1 MASRDEKEIL
11 PNSWGLSEVRIL
23 TEERQDHPFGNEGRY
38 TLFPQ
43 CEEEIAEILRYA
55 NEKGLCV
62 IPVGGGTKKGMG
74 GEREKVDLQLS
85 LTAMKGIVE
94 HSAGDMVVT
103 LRAGTTFREA
113 SEFLSPFGQM
123 IPLDPPHPH
132 RATVG
137 GVIAAN
143 ESGPKRLRY
152 GSARDHVLGMRVVL
166 PNGQIIR
173 TGGKVVK
180 NVAGYDMN
188 KLLIG
193 SMGTLGIIT
202 ELTLKLR
209 PLPKYESLILLT
221 FSKDDLQALQDYT
234 LTLLD
239 SPLEPVSLELL
250 SPALSRKLTGM
261 DGYTLAVAFEDVEA
275 AVRDQ
280 EAWVLSHRPAGI
292 ERQILRQEEAAAWWG
307 EFASIPPQTAI
318 NDPQG
323 ADVAL
328 KIGSLNM
335 DVPAI
340 LSLCDQH
347 HGRALAVEA
356 HGGVGHGISRVFLQG
371 KEEDIDLFVQE
382 MRVFLKR
389 RGGYAVVQHAP
400 LSFRRRVDVWGEK
413 PVSFPLMEGIKRAFD
428 PHQILNPNR
437 FVGGL

>member
-1 MASRDEKEIL
+1 MLRSDWKEIL
-11 PNSWGLSEVRIL
+11 SEQQMQ
-23 TEERQDHPFGNEGRY
+23 EEVTHPFGNEGRCTVY
-38 TLFPQ
+38 PES
-43 CEEEIAEILRYA
+43 EEEIAEILRYA

-62 IPVGGGTKKGMG
+62 IPVGGGRKRHG
-74 GEREKVDLQLS
+74 GVRDKVDLQLS
-85 LTAMKGIVE
+85 LSAMKGIVE

-103 LRAGTTFREA
+103 LRAGTKVREA
-113 SEFLSPFGQM
+113 SEFLSHFGQM

-132 RATVG
+132 RSTVG

-202 ELTLKLR
+202 EMTLKLR
-209 PLPKYESLILLT
+209 PLPKYESLILLS
-221 FSKDDLQALQDYT
+221 FSRNDIQVLQDYVR
-234 LTLLD
+234 TLLD

-250 SPALSRKLTGM
+250 SPALSQKLTGM
-261 DGYTLAVAFEDVEA
+261 DGYTLVVAFEDVEP

-280 EAWVLSHRPAGI
+280 EAWVLSHRPAGT
-292 ERQILRQEEAAAWWG
+292 ERQILRQEEAAVWWG
-307 EFASIPPQTAI
+307 EFVSIPPQTAI

-328 KIGSLNM
+328 KIGSLNR

-340 LSLCDQH
+340 LSFCDQH

-356 HGGVGHGISRVFLQG
+356 HGGGGHGITRVFLKG
-371 KEEDIDLFVQE
+371 DEGDIAMFVQE
-382 MRVFLKR
+382 MRAFLKQ

-413 PVSFPLMEGIKRAFD
+413 PASFPLMEGIKRAFD